1 MAVERHAY
9 ATETERLERMPV
21 LVKIGMGEAE
31 HTAGI
36 PVPRHPSQTLSS
48 TAVAVT
54 VLGFIGEQGSGKSGF
69 PGFLPPVP
77 GQTGQAYRYADQYQ
91 EEQPRF
97 HYNSSELSFSRKS

>member
-36 PVPRHPSQTLSS
+36 PVPGHHSQ

-97 HYNSSELSFSRKS
+97 QYNSSELSFSRKS

>member
-9 ATETERLERMPV
+9 ATETERLERMPA

-36 PVPRHPSQTLSS
+36 PVPGHHSQ

-69 PGFLPPVP
+69 E
-77 GQTGQAYRYADQYQ
+77 RYKRSK
-91 EEQPRF
+91 E
-97 HYNSSELSFSRKS
+97 

>member
-36 PVPRHPSQTLSS
+36 PVSGHHSQ

-77 GQTGQAYRYADQYQ
+77 GQIGQAYRYARPVSGRAASVPLQ
-91 EEQPRF
+91 F
-97 HYNSSELSFSRKS
+97 K

>member
-36 PVPRHPSQTLSS
+36 PVPGHHSQ

-54 VLGFIGEQGSGKSGF
+54 VIGFIGEQGSGKSGF